1 MAVNKIYGW
10 DDVRYLII
18 FGLCVCFAANALAV
32 DLESNVK
39 DFVKSKD
46 WYSFS
51 IADTFF
57 GSTVG
62 TRAATEDKRI
72 DATLALNYIANN
84 KCVPESVEIIYKT
97 NSVAEEDTKN
107 TIYGNIQLDG
117 SNANRVM
124 ASLHEQEGS
133 EFVFIV
139 VDDKYFDE
147 KIKNG
152 NSLFV
157 NFKGFGVA
165 EFSLAGAKKAIEK
178 ARSDCKDHVYE

>member
-1 MAVNKIYGW
+1 MAANKVYGW
-10 DDVRYLII
+10 DDVRKLII
-18 FGLCVCFAANALAV
+18 CSLCICFSTIAQAV

-57 GSTVG
+57 GSTLG

-72 DATLALNYIANN
+72 DATLAFNYIVDN

-97 NSVAEEDTKN
+97 NAIAEESTKN
-107 TIYGNIQLDG
+107 TIYGNIQIDG
-117 SNANRVM
+117 SSSNRVV

-139 VDDKYFDE
+139 VDERGFDE

-165 EFSLAGAKKAIEK
+165 EFSLFGAKKAIEK
-178 ARSDCKDHVYE
+178 AKFDCKDHIYE